1 MRSHS
6 KQQGGGRIRMKPS
19 PGLCPRLAGLREAR
33 FCGMG
38 PSGTTR
44 LNMDREMVPG
54 TFSQVVSKTFHC
66 LY

>member
-19 PGLCPRLAGLREAR
+19 PGLCPSLAGLGEAR

-44 LNMDREMVPG
+44 SNMDREMGPE
-54 TFSQVVSKTFHC
+54 TFPQLVSKTFHC